1 MAAVSSM
8 ARDSP
13 RIIRTPE
20 DLDPA
25 WLAAAL
31 GTGPVASFALEQI
44 GTGQMSES
52 HRISLSYA
60 RAGRQGPAT
69 VVLKLAASDP
79 TSRATG
85 VGLGIYG
92 REVSFYRELAPIIA
106 GPLALCHFARYEQGE
121 GWFTLLL
128 EDVAPAVQGDQIAG
142 CSVDQARLA
151 LRELARLQAP
161 VFGDPALAASEWL
174 NQDSPL
180 NQALVSQLLEGFLD
194 RYGEHVDPAHRALC
208 ERLVASLDAWLE
220 DRRPPY
226 GLVHGD
232 FRLDNLL
239 FGEPGSPRRLTV
251 VDWQTVSWGA
261 AMADAA
267 YFIGGGLRLEDRRAH
282 ERRMFGEYFEAL
294 GAGGVEGIDEEQC
307 WDEYRRHTLAGV
319 LMAIVASMLVE
330 RTARGDEMFMT
341 MLARHS
347 QHALDLGA
355 EQTLPRPRAAA
366 GAPPKPRP
374 DDEASHPPGAERL
387 WNESWYFDVI
397 SGDGT
402 VGAYV
407 RIGRYPGLGVGWYTA
422 YVCGPDLPSVAIVDF
437 AAPLPAGDDLV
448 THTGALHAEHRCHAP
463 LERFE
468 VVLDAIGEAYH
479 DAGAALR
486 GERGSPLPVAL
497 RLSFT
502 TAGTPYA
509 YRLTTRYEIPCLVA
523 GTIRVG
529 DQELELEA
537 ATGQR
542 DHSWGTRDWW
552 SMDWVWSAG
561 ALEDGT
567 RLHAVQ
573 LRLANAP
580 TIGVG
585 YIQDLAGE
593 VLELE
598 RVAAFEDLG
607 EDGLITAARL
617 SLAPPGLEVEIEPLA
632 FGPLRL
638 LSSDGRVSHF
648 PRAMCRIRC
657 ADGRRGLGWVE
668 WNLNQPE
675 PVRIPDQP
683 EPAGNL
689 NEPEPARNPD
699 QPGPAGGSVVGGERA
714 Q

>member
-1 MAAVSSM
+1 
-8 ARDSP
+8 
-13 RIIRTPE
+13 
-20 DLDPA
+20 
-25 WLAAAL
+25 
-31 GTGPVASFALEQI
+31 
-44 GTGQMSES
+44 
-52 HRISLSYA
+52 
-60 RAGRQGPAT
+60 
-69 VVLKLAASDP
+69 
-79 TSRATG
+79 
-85 VGLGIYG
+85 
-92 REVSFYRELAPIIA
+92 
-106 GPLALCHFARYEQGE
+106 
-121 GWFTLLL
+121 
-128 EDVAPAVQGDQIAG
+128 
-142 CSVDQARLA
+142 
-151 LRELARLQAP
+151 
-161 VFGDPALAASEWL
+161 
-174 NQDSPL
+174 
-180 NQALVSQLLEGFLD
+180 
-194 RYGEHVDPAHRALC
+194 
-208 ERLVASLDAWLE
+208 LDAWLE

-267 YFIGGGLRLEDRRAH
+267 YFIGGGLPLEDRRAH
-282 ERRMFGEYFEAL
+282 ERRLFGEYFDAL
-294 GAGGVEGIDEEQC
+294 HAGGVEGIDEEQC

-319 LMAIVASMLVE
+319 VMAIVAPMLVE
-330 RTARGDEMFMT
+330 RTERGDAMFMT

-355 EQTLPRPRAAA
+355 ERTLPHPRAAA
-366 GAPPKPRP
+366 RAPLKPRP
-374 DDEASHPPGAERL
+374 EDEATHVPGAERL
-387 WNESWYFDVI
+387 WNESWYFDAI
-397 SGDGT
+397 SGDGA

-407 RIGRYPGLGVGWYTA
+407 RIGSYPNLGLGWYTA

-437 AAPLPAGDDLV
+437 AAPLPAGNDLV
-448 THTGALHAEHRCHAP
+448 THTDALHAEHRCLAP

-468 VVLDAIGEAYH
+468 VVLDAIGEAYQE
-479 DAGAALR
+479 AGAALR
-486 GERGSPLPVAL
+486 GERGSPLPIAL
-497 RLSFT
+497 RLSFA

-529 DQELELEA
+529 DEKIELEA

-585 YIQDLAGE
+585 YVQDAAGE

-598 RVAAFEDLG
+598 RVAAFEDLRG
-607 EDGLITAARL
+607 DGLISRARL
-617 SLAPPGLEVEIEPLA
+617 SLAPPGLDVEIEPLA

-657 ADGRRGLGWVE
+657 ADGRRGLAWVE

-675 PVRIPDQP
+675 PT
-683 EPAGNL
+683 
-689 NEPEPARNPD
+689 
-699 QPGPAGGSVVGGERA
+699 GGSVVGGKRA

>member
-1 MAAVSSM
+1 M

-13 RIIRTPE
+13 SIIRRPE

-31 GTGPVASFALEQI
+31 VTPPIASFALEQI
-44 GTGQMSES
+44 GTGQMSEC
-52 HRISLSYA
+52 HRVSIVYEGA
-60 RAGRQGPAT
+60 PPQGPPT

-85 VGLGIYG
+85 VGLGIYE
-92 REVSFYRELAPIIA
+92 REVRFYRELGPIIG
-106 GPLALCHFARYEQGE
+106 GPLARCHYARYEPGE
-121 GWFTLLL
+121 GWFTLLV
-128 EDVAPAVQGDQIAG
+128 EDAGPALQGDQIAG
-142 CSVDQARLA
+142 CSVGQAQLA
-151 LRELARLQAP
+151 VRELASLHAP

-194 RYGEHVDPAHRALC
+194 RYGERIDDAHRALC

-220 DRRPPY
+220 DRRPPH

-239 FGEPGSPRRLTV
+239 FGERGSPRQLTV

-282 ERRMFGEYFEAL
+282 ERGLFGEYLEAL
-294 GAGGVEGIDEEQC
+294 RAGGVGGIDEEQC
-307 WDEYRRHTLAGV
+307 WEEYRRHTLAGV

-355 EQTLPRPRAAA
+355 EEMLPAPRAAA
-366 GAPPKPRP
+366 QGPLKPRP
-374 DDEASHPPGAERL
+374 EDEAPHAPGAERL
-387 WNESWYFDVI
+387 WSESWYFDAI
-397 SGDGT
+397 SADGRA
-402 VGAYV
+402 GAYV
-407 RIGRYPGLGVGWYTA
+407 RIGSYPNLGVGWYTA

-437 AAPLPAGDDLV
+437 SSPLPAGADLV
-448 THTGALHAEHRCHAP
+448 TDTDALHAEHRCQAP

-468 VVLDAIGEAYH
+468 VVLDAIGEAYR

-497 RLSFT
+497 RLSFA

-523 GTIRVG
+523 GTIRLG
-529 DQELELEA
+529 DAEIELEA

-585 YIQDLAGE
+585 YVQDASGE

-598 RVAAFEDLG
+598 RVAASEDLG
-607 EDGLITAARL
+607 EDGLITGARL
-617 SLAPPGLEVEIEPLA
+617 SLAPPGLDVEIEPLA

-657 ADGRRGLGWVE
+657 ADGRRGLAWVE

-675 PVRIPDQP
+675 PAGGADQS
-683 EPAGNL
+683 E
-689 NEPEPARNPD
+689 
-699 QPGPAGGSVVGGERA
+699 PAGGSVVGGERA